1 VKTQVGIVGAGPAG
15 LMLSHLLH
23 RAGIESVVVE
33 KRSRDYVTHRVRAG
47 VLEQGTVD
55 LLRET
60 GLGDRLNRESIVHH
74 GLEIRFDR
82 SRHRIPLSELTDGK
96 AITIYGQQEVVKDL
110 IDARL
115 AAGGAVYFEIDDVTV
130 EAIDTPSPRIRF
142 TNHGERIDLGCDY
155 VAGCDGFHGIC
166 RNAIPSE
173 RLSIYERVYPFGWV
187 GVLAAVAPSSEELI
201 YACHD
206 RGFALHS
213 LRSHELSRLYVQ
225 CDPDDDIDAWPDGRI
240 WDELHRRFETRDG
253 WTLAEGPIL
262 EKGITA
268 MRSFVVEPMQ
278 YGRLFLAGDAA
289 HIVPPTGAKGLNL
302 ALSDVRV
309 LAEAFAERY
318 RTGGIAS
325 LDRYSESRVR
335 RVWQVQY
342 FSYWMTSMLH
352 RFPDDVTGFQHR
364 LQLGQLSSLV
374 GSRAALT
381 SLSENYTGLASA
393 I

>member
-1 VKTQVGIVGAGPAG
+1 
-15 LMLSHLLH
+15 L
-23 RAGIESVVVE
+23 R
-33 KRSRDYVTHRVRAG
+33 RV
-47 VLEQGTVD
+47 
-55 LLRET
+55 
-60 GLGDRLNRESIVHH
+60 
-74 GLEIRFDR
+74 
-82 SRHRIPLSELTDGK
+82 SRHLQKRHS
-96 AITIYGQQEVVKDL
+96 V
-110 IDARL
+110 RS
-115 AAGGAVYFEIDDVTV
+115 AVD
-130 EAIDTPSPRIRF
+130 
-142 TNHGERIDLGCDY
+142 
-155 VAGCDGFHGIC
+155 
-166 RNAIPSE
+166 
-173 RLSIYERVYPFGWV
+173 
-187 GVLAAVAPSSEELI
+187 
-201 YACHD
+201 
-206 RGFALHS
+206 
-213 LRSHELSRLYVQ
+213 Q

-318 RTGGIAS
+318 RTGGTAS

-381 SLSENYTGLASA
+381 SFSENYTGLASA

>member
-115 AAGGAVYFEIDDVTV
+115 AAGGAVYFEIDDVAV

-166 RNAIPSE
+166 RNAIPSD
-173 RLSIYERVYPFGWV
+173 RLSIHERVYPFGWV

-318 RTGGIAS
+318 RTGGTAS

>member
-1 VKTQVGIVGAGPAG
+1 VKTQVGIIGAGPAG

-23 RAGIESVVVE
+23 RAGIDSVVVE
-33 KRSRDYVTHRVRAG
+33 KRSRDYVTQRVRAG

-55 LLRET
+55 LLRES

-82 SRHRIPLSELTDGK
+82 TRHRIPLSELTDGK

-115 AAGGAVYFEIDDVTV
+115 GAGGAVYFEIDDVAV
-130 EAIDTPSPRIRF
+130 EAIETPSPRIRF

-166 RNAIPSE
+166 RHAIPTD
-173 RLSIYERVYPFGWV
+173 RLTIYERVYPFGWV

-268 MRSFVVEPMQ
+268 MRSFIVEPMQ
-278 YGRLFLAGDAA
+278 YGRLYLAGDAA

-302 ALSDVRV
+302 AMSDVRV

-318 RTGGIAS
+318 RTGGTAS

>member
-1 VKTQVGIVGAGPAG
+1 VKTQVGIIGAGPAG

-23 RAGIESVVVE
+23 RAGIDSVVVE
-33 KRSRDYVTHRVRAG
+33 KRSRDYVTQRVRAG
-47 VLEQGTVD
+47 VLEQGTVG

-115 AAGGAVYFEIDDVTV
+115 GAGGAVYFEIDDVAV

-142 TNHGERIDLGCDY
+142 TNHGERIDLRCDY

-166 RNAIPSE
+166 RHAIPTD
-173 RLSIYERVYPFGWV
+173 RLTIYERVYPFGWV

-262 EKGITA
+262 EKSITA

-278 YGRLFLAGDAA
+278 HGRLFLAGDAA

-302 ALSDVRV
+302 AMSDVRV

-318 RTGGIAS
+318 RTGGTAS

>member
-1 VKTQVGIVGAGPAG
+1 VKTQVGIIGAGPAG

-23 RAGIESVVVE
+23 RAGIDSVVVE
-33 KRSRDYVTHRVRAG
+33 KRSRDYVTQRVRAG

-55 LLRET
+55 LLRES

-82 SRHRIPLSELTDGK
+82 TRHRIPLSELTDGK

-115 AAGGAVYFEIDDVTV
+115 GAGGAVYFEIDDVAV

-166 RNAIPSE
+166 RHAIPTD
-173 RLSIYERVYPFGWV
+173 RLTIYERVYPFGWV

-278 YGRLFLAGDAA
+278 YGRLYLAGDAA

-302 ALSDVRV
+302 AMSDVRV

-318 RTGGIAS
+318 RTGGTAS